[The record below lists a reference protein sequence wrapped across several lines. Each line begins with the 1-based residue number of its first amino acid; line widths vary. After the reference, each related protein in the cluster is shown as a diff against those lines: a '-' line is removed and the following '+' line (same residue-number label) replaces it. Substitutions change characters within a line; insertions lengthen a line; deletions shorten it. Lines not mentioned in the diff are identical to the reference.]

1 MTTLETQIDSFD
13 TAEQQQHSYK
23 RLWCAMVSAAVP
35 GLGDWFI
42 GNKTRLSVFLTLF
55 AILLFCYWPLRL
67 PRLYWALLLL
77 PLVGLALSIVSS
89 ICTLIV
95 KRESKDKA
103 ANWWVLALVVMS
115 VLFCITESR
124 LLLQVSGF
132 RVFQVPSNSMAPTI
146 EAGDKI
152 VVDMRYF
159 HDGKPA
165 PGDVVAFRHHDLI
178 LLKRVVAVSGSTISG
193 KNGQVEVDGRQIA
206 EPYAVH
212 RHPEEVSLD
221 ELNNFGPTKVPAG
234 QLFVI
239 GDDRD
244 ESLDSRVRSG
254 PSDYGPVFVA
264 DVVGKAV
271 YRFSSKLGQSEYD
284 GQKIK

>member
-1 MTTLETQIDSFD
+1 LEAPIDTFD
-13 TAEQQQHSYK
+13 TAEEEKHSYK
-23 RLWCAMVSAAVP
+23 RLWFAMVSAAVP

-42 GNKTRLSVFLTLF
+42 GSKDRSLAFLTLF
-55 AILLFCYWPLRL
+55 AILVGCYLPLRL
-67 PRLYWALLLL
+67 PRFYWALLLL
-77 PLVGLALSIVSS
+77 PLVGLALNLVSS

-95 KRESKDKA
+95 RRESKDKA

-115 VLFCITESR
+115 VLFSITESR

-152 VVDMRYF
+152 VVDLRYF
-159 HDGKPA
+159 HDNKPA
-165 PGDVVAFRHHDLI
+165 LGDVVAFCHHDLV
-178 LLKRVVAVSGSTISG
+178 LLKRVVAVGGSTISG
-193 KNGQVEVDGRQIA
+193 KDGHVELDGREIV

-212 RHPEEVSLD
+212 RHPEISSD

-234 QLFVI
+234 ELFVM

-254 PSDYGPVFVA
+254 PSDYGPVFVT
-264 DVVGKAV
+264 DVVGKAI